1 MKYWEGKNVFVT
13 GATGIVGGWLVK
25 HLVENKARVVVLTRD
40 EVPNSNFMLENL
52 NNKVIIVKGDL
63 TNQLLIQR
71 LVNEY
76 EIDTIFHLAAQA
88 LVTIANS
95 NPVNTFESNI
105 KGTWNIL
112 EAARLNNLVKR
123 VVIASSDKAYGS
135 PKILPYTE
143 DMPLQGEHPY
153 DVSKSCADL
162 LARAYY
168 KTYGLPVAITRC
180 SNIYG
185 GGDINFN
192 RIIPGLIKAV
202 LKNEEF
208 VIRSDGTF
216 ERDYMYVEDAV
227 NAYLTLAENLDR
239 DEIKGESFNFGTE
252 TPINVLELIEKIK
265 KILNIHI
272 EKKVLGQAKGEIDKQ
287 YLGCEKAR
295 RMLNWKPHYNLN
307 EGILKTFE
315 WYKKYENKVIN

>member
-13 GATGIVGGWLVK
+13 GATGFVGGWLVK